1 MAVHLPQA
9 VAAYFAGSNTHSP
22 DALAAAFA
30 RDGVV
35 RDESQT
41 HVGRQAIAAWAKASN
56 AKYGMQTT
64 PLSATQNGNDVAV
77 TASVAGTFPG
87 SPITLTFRFG
97 LAADGIRSLDIGG

>member
-35 RDESQT
+35 RDEG
-41 HVGRQAIAAWAKASN
+41 HRFAGREAIAAWAKASN

-64 PLSATQNGNDVAV
+64 PLSATQSGNDVAV